1 MRIRFRHR
9 IRLLGFGLCL
19 TVFVFML
26 EAIATTSIG
35 FQCQT
40 AQAQLETLPPSLP
53 PMNLTVIGLNGT
65 EVVLNSTDIA
75 SLPSIRGLGGFRPS
89 IVDNYTGVPLT
100 NLCNL
105 VGGIGNDSVVRITG
119 SDNYSQ
125 TFSYDQIVNGNLTT
139 YDPTTGNIVP
149 HSEPLTLI
157 IAYYKD
163 DANLTNQGPL
173 MVAIIGPEGLG
184 TAGKLWVYY
193 VTEIQI
199 LNETAIPEFQL
210 FSVTLFLLATA
221 VAAMILLKNARPQ
234 TKGRARALQTLHWF
248 S

>member
-1 MRIRFRHR
+1 M
-9 IRLLGFGLCL
+9 LGA
-19 TVFVFML
+19 M
-26 EAIATTSIG
+26 AATSVE

-53 PMNLTVIGLNGT
+53 TMNLTVIGINGT

-75 SLPSIRGLGGFRPS
+75 SLPSTRGLGGFRPS
-89 IVDNYTGVPLT
+89 VVDNYTGVPLT
-100 NLCNL
+100 NLCSL
-105 VGGIGNDSVVRITG
+105 VGGIRNDSVVRITG

-125 TFSYDQIVNGNLTT
+125 TFSYDQIVNGNFTT

-163 DANLTNQGPL
+163 DANLTSQGPL

-193 VTEIQI
+193 TTEIQI
-199 LNETAIPEFQL
+199 LNETAVPEFPS
-210 FSVTLFLLATA
+210 FPVTVLLLTTA
-221 VAAMILLKNARPQ
+221 VTAMILLKKRS
-234 TKGRARALQTLHWF
+234 TTHKGKLVFANPFRIHK
-248 S
+248 